1 MKLKEIARR
10 LDCEL
15 VGDGEIEIRGVAGIE
30 HARPGELTFLSN
42 PRYRAHLKTTQAS
55 AVIVSKDFEPLPLPT
70 LRSANPYLAFAHSV
84 EFFYVQPRPAPG
96 IHPTA
101 VIAPTAKLGA
111 STSVGPYC
119 VIEDEVEIGANAVLH
134 SFVTIYRGA
143 RIGRDFYA
151 HSHAVIR
158 EFCRI
163 GDRVILQNGVV
174 IGSDGYGF
182 AKQADGSYY
191 KIVQSG
197 IVLIE
202 DDVEVQ
208 ANSCIDRASVGET
221 RIGRGTKIDN
231 LVQVGHSCVV
241 GENTLLC
248 AQVGLAG
255 STTVGKN
262 VLLAGQVGVAGHLTI
277 GDNVIATAQT
287 GIPNDVPASETISGY
302 PAVPNKQW
310 LKCAAVYNRLPDLQ
324 KAVRE
329 LEAEVA
335 RLKAATR

>member
-70 LRSANPYLAFAHSV
+70 LRSANPYLAFAHAV
-84 EFFYVQPRPAPG
+84 ELFYHPPRPAPS

-101 VIAPTAKLGA
+101 IVAPTAKLGA

-119 VIEDEVEIGANAVLH
+119 VIEDEVEIGENAVLH

-143 RIGRDFYA
+143 RIGRDFCA

-302 PAVPNKQW
+302 PAIPNKQW

-335 RLKAATR
+335 RLKAATG